1 MNTECLGSG
10 EIPTLIS
17 QGKEVKKSSSDIGIK
32 PKKFKMLKVKGR
44 NLEISKRK
52 MTHDLQ
58 VNATKINN

>member
-1 MNTECLGSG
+1 MQ
-10 EIPTLIS
+10 EIYKHNIA
-17 QGKEVKKSSSDIGIK
+17 
-32 PKKFKMLKVKGR
+32 KMLKVKGR

>member
-1 MNTECLGSG
+1 MNARDLQTQHSNAED
-10 EIPTLIS
+10 
-17 QGKEVKKSSSDIGIK
+17 QG
-32 PKKFKMLKVKGR
+32 